1 MTPSE
6 KIKIYENIHLQWS
19 GLVDTNAP
27 WYSNLSNAAA
37 LLMQELNPWWVGFYL
52 VKENHLYLGPFQGPT
67 ACTRIAKGKGVCG
80 TCWEKRETQLVPNV
94 HEFPGH
100 IACSSLSE
108 SEIVVPC
115 FNRNNEIWAVLDI
128 DSKLFNDFDLIDKQ
142 ELEKFCASLEQID
155 HDRN

>member
-1 MTPSE
+1 MTD
-6 KIKIYENIHLQWS
+6 KTIRYQNIHKQWEYLFDS
-19 GLVDTNAP
+19 QSP
-27 WYSNLSNAAA
+27 WYTNLSNAVA
-37 LLMQELNPWWVGFYL
+37 LLHQELGYFWTGFYL
-52 VKENHLYLGPFQGPT
+52 VERDFLQLGPFQGPT

-80 TCWEKRETQLVPNV
+80 TCWETRETQLVPNV
-94 HEFPGH
+94 HTFPGH

-128 DSKLFNDFDLIDKQ
+128 DSTLLNDFDSVDKQ